1 MTSRPNLDAV
11 GASAPREN
19 FMTEKS
25 VQVND
30 SKERV
35 ALELMRLI
43 MVNENDTKDRAY
55 YLKLMS
61 ECISVVNGNEPN

>member
-1 MTSRPNLDAV
+1 
-11 GASAPREN
+11 
-19 FMTEKS
+19 MTEKS